1 MKKLLLGLVIMLAI
15 AGLVYMLNRP
25 KPPEV
30 TVATIGSGDVESLVA
45 NTRAGTIR
53 SCQRSKL
60 SLPAGGTVAE
70 LYVKN
75 GDRVKRGQLLLRLWN
90 DDQKARLDQATA
102 QLEAAKLNVQEICEA
117 AARDQRDAKRSDTLA
132 KKKVISDDALDTART
147 RAQVSAHSCER
158 AKVQTQV
165 ALAQQEL
172 QQALLDQT
180 RLIAPFDGVVAEI
193 NGEVGEYVTPSPPGV
208 ATPPAVDLI
217 ADNCLYVR
225 APIDEVDAAAIRVG
239 MPARITLD
247 AFRGRTFTGVVTRI
261 APYVQDYEKQA
272 RTVDVEARFEPL
284 PSDIQLLIGYS
295 ADIEVILQRHG
306 NVLRVPTEAIFDTN
320 HVLAVDQDNVLR
332 KRSIEIGLSN
342 WSWSE
347 VKSGLKAGDR
357 VLLTLDTPG
366 AVDGAKVVIQP

>member
-1 MKKLLLGLVIMLAI
+1 
-15 AGLVYMLNRP
+15 
-25 KPPEV
+25 
-30 TVATIGSGDVESLVA
+30 
-45 NTRAGTIR
+45 
-53 SCQRSKL
+53 
-60 SLPAGGTVAE
+60 
-70 LYVKN
+70 
-75 GDRVKRGQLLLRLWN
+75 
-90 DDQKARLDQATA
+90 
-102 QLEAAKLNVQEICEA
+102 
-117 AARDQRDAKRSDTLA
+117 
-132 KKKVISDDALDTART
+132 
-147 RAQVSAHSCER
+147 
-158 AKVQTQV
+158 
-165 ALAQQEL
+165 
-172 QQALLDQT
+172 
-180 RLIAPFDGVVAEI
+180 
-193 NGEVGEYVTPSPPGV
+193 V

-225 APIDEVDAAAIRVG
+225 APIDEVDAAAIRMG

-284 PSDIQLLIGYS
+284 PTDIQLLIGYS
-295 ADIEVILQRHG
+295 ADIEVILQRHS

-320 HVLAVDQDNVLR
+320 HVLALNQDNVLE

-366 AVDGAKVVIQP
+366 AVDGAKVVVKP